1 VVLAASAAAQDDVIP
16 FDSDRWVR
24 YDGQVVEHEGRT
36 CLMGSAYLPH
46 VDFLNGIIE
55 YDVMVDGSRSY
66 PGITFRAVSQLA
78 YEEFYIRP
86 HASGLDDALQY
97 SPVIGGV
104 SCWQLYNGDG
114 YTAPVE
120 IPRGEWIHIRLE
132 IRDRQARVFVGDPEH
147 PALLIRQLQHDPV
160 AGAVGLKSQRNGS
173 AYFSSFRVQKTDDLP
188 FAPLPL
194 PTPPRGLITEWE
206 LSRSFKA
213 AAVPQRTYPDPALQE
228 RLDWQVVP
236 TEPGGLLNICRH
248 ATRSINGEP
257 DVAYARFFL
266 EAEQDEIRQLSF
278 GYSDVATVFLNGQP
292 VFTGNSAYHGRSQN
306 FAGIISLEDALHLPL
321 HEGRNELL
329 FQVME
334 SFGGWGLI
342 AQDNSDD
349 YLHPGLQ
356 RLWQL
361 ETECRLPEC
370 VLYDPQ
376 RDVLYVTNYFRGGN
390 EFISK
395 IDRDGRVVA
404 AEWVTGLNRPT
415 GMALKGDRLWVV
427 DRTNL
432 SEIDLEKGEIVRQHE
447 LPDPGFPNDVAF
459 DEQGVA
465 YVSDTRGGKIY
476 RLRGEDCEVWLE
488 GGEVIDPNGLLV
500 DGGRL
505 LFGNSS
511 DGSLKVVDLSTREVR
526 PLAGFGAGANVDGL
540 QPDDRG
546 NYLVSDFS
554 GRLFRVTPQG
564 ETTELLNTTASGAF
578 CADFAY
584 VPDRKLIV
592 VPGLYDNRLTA
603 YRFSGL

>member
-1 VVLAASAAAQDDVIP
+1 
-16 FDSDRWVR
+16 
-24 YDGQVVEHEGRT
+24 
-36 CLMGSAYLPH
+36 
-46 VDFLNGIIE
+46 
-55 YDVMVDGSRSY
+55 VMVDGSRSY

-78 YEEFYIRP
+78 YEELYIRP

-97 SPVIGGV
+97 APVFSGV

-147 PALLIRQLQHDPV
+147 PALLIRQLQHEPV
-160 AGAVGLKSQRNGS
+160 TGAIGVKSRRDSS
-173 AYFSSFRVQKTDDLP
+173 AYFSSFRVEKTDDLS

-194 PTPPRGLITEWE
+194 PTPPRGLIAEWE
-206 LSRSFKA
+206 LSQSFKA
-213 AAVPQRTYPDPALQE
+213 VAVPLRSYPAAGLLKQIT
-228 RLDWQVVP
+228 WQAVRA
-236 TEPGGLLNICRH
+236 EYGGLLNICRH

-257 DVAYARFFL
+257 DVVYARFFL
-266 EAEQDEIRQLSF
+266 ETERDEVRQVSF

-292 VFTGNSAYHGRSQN
+292 VYTGNSAYHARSQN

-321 HEGRNELL
+321 HKGRNELM

-349 YLHPGLQ
+349 YLCAGLQ
-356 RLWQL
+356 QLWQL
-361 ETECRLPEC
+361 DTECRLPES

-395 IDRDGRVVA
+395 IDRDGRIVT
-404 AEWVTGLNRPT
+404 AEWITGLNRPT
-415 GMALKGDRLWVV
+415 GMALHGGRLWVV
-427 DRTNL
+427 DRSRL
-432 SEIDLEKGEIVRQHE
+432 SEIDLEKGEIVQQHE

-476 RLRGEDCEVWLE
+476 RLRTGVCEVWLE
-488 GGEVIDPNGLLV
+488 GGEVVDPNGLLV
-500 DGGRL
+500 AGDQL

-511 DGSLKVVDLSTREVR
+511 DGSLKAVNLATQEVR
-526 PLAGFGAGANVDGL
+526 TVASFGVGANVDGL
-540 QPDDRG
+540 QPDGEG
-546 NYLVSDFS
+546 NYLVSDFN
-554 GRLFRVTPQG
+554 GRLFQVTPQG
-564 ETTELLNTTASGAF
+564 KMTELLNTTASGAY

-584 VPDRKLIV
+584 VRNRKLIV
-592 VPGLYDNRLTA
+592 VPGLYDNKLTA
-603 YRFSGL
+603 YRFEGL